1 MRRLGIELTPEH
13 PTEEV
18 VETAQAAEA
27 AGFDTAF
34 VSSHHFNR
42 DPFVVAD
49 RIGRATDLDVGPGVV
64 NPYET
69 HPVSLATRMGTLDET
84 TDGRAVFGIGAGD
97 RSALSNLGYEHDRP
111 LRRVLETFKTAQ
123 RLWAGE
129 SVDHDG
135 TFTARSAEL
144 NFDVGEIPVY
154 VGAQGPHMT
163 RMAAKHADGVLLN
176 ASHPRDFEWAA
187 DRVEEGLE
195 ERPES
200 RGEFDFAAFAS
211 VSVAEDEAAARAAAR
226 PPVAFIAAGAAAP
239 VLDRHDVDHE
249 AASTVGEHLSNGSFD
264 AAFDAVTERM
274 LDVFCIAG
282 TPKQVGDRVE
292 AVVTYADSFVAGSPL
307 GPDRTAAPTLLAG
320 ALGRTSGRDR

>member
-13 PTEEV
+13 PTAEV
-18 VETAQAAEA
+18 VETAQAAED

-49 RIGRATDLDVGPGVV
+49 RIGQATNLDVGPGVV

-69 HPVSLATRMGTLDET
+69 HPVSLATRVGTLDET

-111 LRRVLETFKTAQ
+111 LRRVLETFKVAQ

-187 DRVEEGLE
+187 DRVAEGLE
-195 ERPES
+195 ERPDS

-226 PPVAFIAAGAAAP
+226 PPVAFIAAGAAPP

-264 AAFDAVTERM
+264 AAFEAVTERM

-282 TPKQVGDRVE
+282 TPEQVGERVK
-292 AVVTYADSFVAGSPL
+292 AVLTHADSFVAGSPL
-307 GPDRTAAPTLLAG
+307 GPDRTVAPRLLAG
-320 ALGRTSGRDR
+320 ALGRANGRDR

>member
-1 MRRLGIELTPEH
+1 MRRFGIELTPEH
-13 PTEEV
+13 PTPEI
-18 VETAQAAEA
+18 VETAQTAEE

-64 NPYET
+64 NPYEM
-69 HPVSLATRMGTLDET
+69 HPVSLASRVGTLDET
-84 TDGRAVFGIGAGD
+84 TDGRAVFGVGAGD
-97 RSALSNLGYEHDRP
+97 RSALSNLGYEHERP
-111 LRRVLETFKTAQ
+111 LRRVLETFKVAQ

-135 TFTARSAEL
+135 TFTARNAEL
-144 NFDVGEIPVY
+144 NFDVGEVPVY

-187 DRVEEGLE
+187 DRVAEGLD

-239 VLDRHDVDHE
+239 VLDRHGVDHE
-249 AASTVGEHLSNGSFD
+249 AASTVGDHLSNGSFD

-282 TPKQVGDRVE
+282 TPNQVGERVE
-292 AVVTYADSFVAGSPL
+292 SVLTYADSFVAGSPL
-307 GPDRTAAPTLLAG
+307 GPDRTAAPTLLAA
-320 ALGRTSGRDR
+320 ALGRTNGRDH

>member
-13 PTEEV
+13 PTAEI
-18 VETAQAAEA
+18 VETARAAEE

-49 RIGRATDLDVGPGVV
+49 RIGQATGLDVGPGVV

-69 HPVSLATRMGTLDET
+69 HSVSLATRAGTLDET
-84 TDGRAVFGIGAGD
+84 TDGRAVFGVGAGD
-97 RSALSNLGYEHDRP
+97 RSALSNLGYEHERP
-111 LRRVLETFKTAQ
+111 LRRVLETFKVAQ

-135 TFTARSAEL
+135 TFTARNAEL

-187 DRVEEGLE
+187 DRVAEGLE
-195 ERPES
+195 ERPDS

-226 PPVAFIAAGAAAP
+226 PPVAFIAAGTAPP

-249 AASTVGEHLSNGSFD
+249 AASTVGEHLSDGSFD
-264 AAFDAVTERM
+264 AAFEAVTERM

-282 TPKQVGDRVE
+282 TPEQVGERIE
-292 AVVTYADSFVAGSPL
+292 AVSTYADSFVAGSPL
-307 GPDRTAAPTLLAG
+307 GPDRTAAPTLLAE
-320 ALGRTSGRDR
+320 ALGRTTGRDR